1 MIKYPTGDIWHEL
14 NRIHVAAATTAQHAP
29 GMAKQSQEPLA
40 TTKNVLHLL
49 LGFSWEK
56 THHPEFNW
64 PTGGVA
70 QDGRGLRAALLVGMH
85 TRVAT

>member
-1 MIKYPTGDIWHEL
+1 MARVT
-14 NRIHVAAATTAQHAP
+14 RIHVAAATTAQHAP

-40 TTKNVLHLL
+40 TTSMFDIFL
-49 LGFSWEK
+49 LGSSWEK

-85 TRVAT
+85 THVAT

>member
-1 MIKYPTGDIWHEL
+1 MARVT
-14 NRIHVAAATTAQHAP
+14 RIHVAAATTAQHAP

-40 TTKNVLHLL
+40 TTHTCLTTFL
-49 LGFSWEK
+49 LGSSWEE
-56 THHPEFNW
+56 THHPKFNR

-85 TRVAT
+85 THVAT